1 MPGKV
6 VVLDNEKYSIS
17 LLGQLLRHLDVVG
30 YSDIH
35 EFFAQGDSE
44 TDCIVLDATGM
55 TEEDDQLFQMLRDNP
70 NTQST
75 PVIYVGDNLSIQT
88 RLAIYE
94 AGVDDYISKPFD
106 VAELQAK
113 VGRALHHR
121 RYERELISTA
131 EVAKQAAFEAMTHS
145 AEQGEIVR
153 YMEQISAC
161 QKLDDLAE
169 ALLGLLSRFGL
180 NAVFSCWQDS
190 DEWPRYYSQSDS
202 GGASALEEDLM
213 QSGHGG
219 GRIMEFGRRMLVNY
233 PQTSLFLKNIPY
245 EDEIRFG
252 RIKDHLAVILNAT
265 DARVASLN
273 MEARLRQ
280 KDELLDVVNEA
291 EQTLHER
298 TLLQKNMMT
307 RVESERA
314 DLALELK
321 EELLVLSLHDEQEE
335 RVLSLVSDHMNSLDA
350 LYKEAA
356 DWNEAIA
363 PVMKALEY
371 VVNGGKSD

>member
-6 VVLDNEKYSIS
+6 IVLDNEKHSIS

-30 YSDIH
+30 FSNITD
-35 EFFAQGDSE
+35 FFATDE
-44 TDCIVLDATGM
+44 VDPDCIVLDASGM
-55 TEEDDQLFQMLRDNP
+55 PEQDDQLFQMLRDNP
-70 NTQST
+70 NTKST

-94 AGVDDYISKPFD
+94 AGIDDYISKPFD

-113 VGRALHHR
+113 VTRAQYHK
-121 RYERELISTA
+121 RYERELLSTA
-131 EVAKQAAFEAMTHS
+131 EEAKQAAFEAMTHS

-153 YMEQISAC
+153 YMELISAC
-161 QKLDDLAE
+161 HKLDELAE

-180 NAVFSCWQDS
+180 NAVFSCWKED
-190 DEWPRYYSQSDS
+190 DEWPRYYSQS

-233 PQTSLFLKNIPY
+233 PQTCLFLKNVPY

-252 RIKDHLAVILNAT
+252 RIKDHLAVVLNAT

-273 MEARLRQ
+273 IEAQLRQ

-291 EQTLHER
+291 EKTLHER
-298 TLLQKNMMT
+298 AEKQSQMMA
-307 RVESERA
+307 RVSSERA
-314 DLALELK
+314 DLAIELK
-321 EELLVLSLHDEQEE
+321 EELLILSLREEQEE
-335 RVLSLVSDHMNSLDA
+335 SVLSLVSEHMNSLDT

-356 DWNEAIA
+356 DWQAAIS

-371 VVNGGKSD
+371 VVKGGKSD

>member
-6 VVLDNEKYSIS
+6 IVLDNEKQSIS

-30 YSDIH
+30 FSNITD
-35 EFFAQGDSE
+35 FFATGEVDP
-44 TDCIVLDATGM
+44 DCIVLDASGM
-55 TEEDDQLFQMLRDNP
+55 SERDDQLFQMLRDNP
-70 NTQST
+70 NTKST

-94 AGVDDYISKPFD
+94 AGIDDYISKPFD

-113 VGRALHHR
+113 VVRAQHHK
-121 RYERELISTA
+121 RYERELLSSA

-153 YMEQISAC
+153 YMELISAC
-161 QKLDDLAE
+161 RELDDLAD

-180 NAVFSCWQDS
+180 HAVFSCWQED
-190 DEWPRYYSQSDS
+190 DEWPRYYSQN
-202 GGASALEEDLM
+202 GGASPLEEDLM

-233 PQTSLFLKNIPY
+233 PQTCLFLKNVPY

-273 MEARLRQ
+273 MEAQLRQ

-291 EQTLHER
+291 EKTLHER
-298 TLLQKNMMT
+298 TILQKKMMV
-307 RVESERA
+307 RVDSERG
-314 DLALELK
+314 DLAVELK
-321 EELLVLSLHDEQEE
+321 EELLVLSLHEEQEE

-356 DWNEAIA
+356 DWQEAIA